1 VSFKILP
8 GLDKNMK
15 LVKLHCVLLKIIC
28 LLDDEHFL
36 NPSFKMSNSDYD
48 ENKMWNLSWRVQIG
62 FKIKLQNLKE
72 QLLDL

>member
-1 VSFKILP
+1 
-8 GLDKNMK
+8 
-15 LVKLHCVLLKIIC
+15 
-28 LLDDEHFL
+28 
-36 NPSFKMSNSDYD
+36 MSNSDYD